1 MHAEMKRAL
10 QMSLMMLVLLMQ
22 TAPLIIV
29 ASPQEEKCQ
38 MACCGWLEVAGMSDC
53 SCAEPSF
60 PDQNLPAQLPPAS
73 EGRGFTPQVV
83 WTELSQDFHFSP
95 FQEKQTGCTIRP
107 TAEGRASTRP
117 HVRLSV
123 LHCSLLT

>member
-1 MHAEMKRAL
+1 MKRVL
-10 QMSLMMLVLLMQ
+10 QMCLMMLVLLMQ

-38 MACCGWLEVAGMSDC
+38 MACCAWLEQAGMTDC
-53 SCAEPSF
+53 ACTQPSL
-60 PDQNLPAQLPPAS
+60 PGQSLPAAPLPPAS

-83 WTELSQDFHFSP
+83 WTELSQDFHFSL
-95 FQEKQTGCTIRP
+95 FQTKQTGCTIRP
-107 TAEGRASTRP
+107 AAEERASTRP